1 MPEQQEPELLALAR
15 RLTVLGI
22 ERTEQSSERS
32 YLNAERNLAVVV
44 HAAVSLMSLG
54 FAIDR
59 YQLYPNHASGP
70 TVFHGHFIAGTLTSW
85 SAAAVIG
92 LGVLITFAGGLRYL
106 AFVIEYRRRHALLL
120 RYGPLLAPVLA
131 FLVAVF
137 GLAMLTL
144 LFIAGR

>member
-15 RLTVLGI
+15 RLTVLGL

-44 HAAVSLMSLG
+44 HAAVALMILG

-70 TVFHGHFIAGTLTSW
+70 AAFHGRFITGTLTTW
-85 SAAAVIG
+85 SAAALIG
-92 LGVLITFAGGLRYL
+92 LGVLITFAAGLRYL
-106 AFVIEYRRRHALLL
+106 AFVIDYRRRHALLL

-131 FLVAVF
+131 LLVAVF

-144 LFIAGR
+144 LFIAGH

>member
-1 MPEQQEPELLALAR
+1 
-15 RLTVLGI
+15 
-22 ERTEQSSERS
+22 EQSSERS

-44 HAAVSLMSLG
+44 HAAVASMVLG

-59 YQLYPNHASGP
+59 YQLYPNHPSGAA
-70 TVFHGHFIAGTLTSW
+70 VSHDHFITGTLTSW
-85 SAAAVIG
+85 SAAGLIG

-131 FLVAVF
+131 LLVAVF

>member
-1 MPEQQEPELLALAR
+1 MPEQQESELIALAR
-15 RLTVLGI
+15 RLTVLGV

-44 HAAVSLMSLG
+44 HAAVALMILG

-59 YQLYPNHASGP
+59 YQLYPNHTSGP
-70 TVFHGHFIAGTLTSW
+70 VVFRGHFITGTLTSW
-85 SAAAVIG
+85 SAAALIG

-106 AFVIEYRRRHALLL
+106 VFIIEYRRRHTLLL

-131 FLVAVF
+131 LLVAVF
-137 GLAMLTL
+137 GVAILTL
-144 LFIAGR
+144 LFITGR